1 MANTLA
7 AKIAKASADVG
18 GRLKADKTNTQD
30 RYNYISA
37 DKILAECGQ
46 ALAAVGVSVI
56 PAMTDADINIG
67 ETAGGKRRFDARV
80 TFVMTVTD
88 GETESAQPWFGFGAD
103 YTTPDKAVYKAV
115 TSGHK
120 YFLSKL
126 LMIGEGNE
134 DGEHEAAPEAPQ
146 QAPAR
151 QANGN
156 GKPLPVQVA
165 TGNGAPQNDNP
176 FNDDA
181 PAGGLSD
188 KQQKMIHAVGMT
200 IYGDGWNDKRS
211 ALVSAITDGRT
222 EHASDMTKQ
231 EASGLI
237 NFLKLH
243 ELGIKAFGSIEAF
256 EGKTAQAVAKFGPLW
271 KWQRKDIDLW
281 TQKLEAAAAQT
292 A

>member
-80 TFVMTVTD
+80 AFVMTVTD

-115 TSGHK
+115 TNGHK

-156 GKPLPVQVA
+156 AKPVQVA
-165 TGNGAPQNDNP
+165 TGNGAPAAQNGNGPSEKQMKMLYALGIKLYGKDHW
-176 FNDDA
+176 DA
-181 PAGGLSD
+181 
-188 KQQKMIHAVGMT
+188 
-200 IYGDGWNDKRS
+200 KR
-211 ALVSAITDGRT
+211 AELVKAITKGRSDS
-222 EHASDMTKQ
+222 AADMTKD
-231 EASGLI
+231 EMSKILDGLKKRADLEDAADEI
-237 NFLKLH
+237 PEGNPF
-243 ELGIKAFGSIEAF
+243 EDAPEMAF
-256 EGKTAQAVAKFGPLW
+256 
-271 KWQRKDIDLW
+271 
-281 TQKLEAAAAQT
+281 
-292 A
+292 